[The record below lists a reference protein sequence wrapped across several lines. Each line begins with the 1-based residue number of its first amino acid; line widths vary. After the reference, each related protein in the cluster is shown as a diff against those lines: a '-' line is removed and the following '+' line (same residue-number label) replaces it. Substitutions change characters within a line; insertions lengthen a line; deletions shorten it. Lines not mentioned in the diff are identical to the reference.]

1 MLLDALSMPALP
13 LNSLFAIPFL
23 KKRSNYLP
31 FSSNQKRNFWFLICF
46 TLKWQTFS
54 GNICGQDN

>member
-1 MLLDALSMPALP
+1 MPALP

-23 KKRSNYLP
+23 KKTIELFALLVEP
-31 FSSNQKRNFWFLICF
+31 ETEFLVPDLFYIEMANI
-46 TLKWQTFS
+46 S